1 MPNLTKILN
10 SLNVDLFREKS
21 SYPKCD
27 AQQNLMGRT
36 HYVDD
41 DTLRYH
47 YSRILGRGVFA
58 DGALYY
64 IITSDAM
71 DMNNTRRGFR
81 YVVFDVFGAVVSR
94 LPVDQCFRTS
104 DQARKALWTWR
115 GTFDEIEYYNGV
127 LQQRA
132 VRFQR
137 ELNDLNQAIVDLE
150 TVEAA

>member
-1 MPNLTKILN
+1 MVSKILRN
-10 SLNVDLFREKS
+10 IGVELFREKS
-21 SYPKCD
+21 GYPKCD

-58 DGALYY
+58 DGALFY

-71 DMNNTRRGFR
+71 DMNNTQRGFR

-104 DQARKALWTWR
+104 DQARKALSTWR
-115 GTFDEIEYYNGV
+115 GTFDETEYYTGV

-132 VRFQR
+132 IRLQR
-137 ELNDLNQAIVDLE
+137 ELNALNQAIIDIE
-150 TVEAA
+150 TKEAA